1 MIAIMRNK
9 IIYIVSGLP
18 RSGTS
23 MMMKML
29 EAGGMDVL
37 TDFARKADEDNPK
50 GYYEFEKA
58 KDIKND
64 VSWLEE
70 AYGKVFKIVSEL
82 LYHLPSDKTYKIIFM
97 RRDINEILASQKKML
112 SNSEI
117 DDGISDDTLA
127 KLYAKKLSRITVW
140 LNEQDNI
147 KVHYVEYKSVLNNT
161 EEIVEGLNKFIGNT
175 LDTQKMMNVVDPA
188 LYRQRNK

>member
-1 MIAIMRNK
+1 MKNK

-29 EAGGMDVL
+29 EAGGIDVL
-37 TDFARKADEDNPK
+37 TDFVRKADENNPK

-64 VSWLEE
+64 VSWLDQ